1 MHMLNIL
8 IEIVNTQIFQ
18 LIIKKYQKNAIK
30 IWNKIKCLFNK
41 GFNIEPA
48 YNVKDIKIKMKI
60 YNNRVYTN
68 LVKLVKTSKINEDLE
83 LSECYDDESDDE

>member
-1 MHMLNIL
+1 M
-8 IEIVNTQIFQ
+8 
-18 LIIKKYQKNAIK
+18 
-30 IWNKIKCLFNK
+30 
-41 GFNIEPA
+41 
-48 YNVKDIKIKMKI
+48 KMKI